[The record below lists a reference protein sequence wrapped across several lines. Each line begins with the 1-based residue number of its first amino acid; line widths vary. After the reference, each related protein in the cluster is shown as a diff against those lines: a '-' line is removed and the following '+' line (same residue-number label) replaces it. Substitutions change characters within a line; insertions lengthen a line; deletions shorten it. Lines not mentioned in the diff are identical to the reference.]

1 MEKWQEQVE
10 AILKEHYQDDEE
22 KLKKANELVGLTL
35 EVEPPHGDIGP
46 FVAQVLKVASEELE
60 PLTATYTGF
69 RLGVAYA
76 RYKNINWSSGELN
89 SGNRA

>member
-22 KLKKANELVGLTL
+22 KLKKANELIGLTR
-35 EVEPPHGDIGP
+35 EVAPPRGDVGQ
-46 FVAQVLKVASEELE
+46 FVAQVLNLAGRELPPLVA
-60 PLTATYTGF
+60 AYTGF

-76 RYKNINWSSGELN
+76 RYKNINWSLEDK
-89 SGNRA
+89 

>member
-22 KLKKANELVGLTL
+22 KLKAANELISLTQ
-35 EVEPPHGDIGP
+35 EVEVPSGDAGQ
-46 FVAQVLKVASEELE
+46 FVAEILKLASDELR
-60 PLTATYTGF
+60 PLVATYTGF

-76 RYKNINWSSGELN
+76 RRELN
-89 SGNRA
+89 SGNGAGKP